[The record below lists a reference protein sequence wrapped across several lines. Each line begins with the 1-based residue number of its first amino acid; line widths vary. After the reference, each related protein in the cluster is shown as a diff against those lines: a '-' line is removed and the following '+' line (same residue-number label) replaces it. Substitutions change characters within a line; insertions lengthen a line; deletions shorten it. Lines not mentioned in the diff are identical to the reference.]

1 MLSQEISDFLL
12 VNFIYLYGMFY
23 LFFLLAV
30 VLSFGLLLSVIK
42 TGGFSIWAK
51 AFRMIIV
58 GISIVV
64 FTYYFIQK
72 SVDHFL
78 KNSLTV
84 QVVNKLPFPVDF
96 YIIKVNDD
104 PDPDLKYE
112 TRHLGII
119 RNNYY
124 RIDYLKMDSSD
135 QYWIAAYMGKKN
147 LVYFSQHS
155 VPNKNEDQII
165 EVQNYIVQSSKL
177 ADIAKTHIEELKFE
191 NIKTAIWMTLGL
203 LLLFLNLALLLRK
216 AK

>member
-1 MLSQEISDFLL
+1 
-12 VNFIYLYGMFY
+12 MFY

-30 VLSFGLLLSVIK
+30 LLSFGLLLSVIK
-42 TGGFSIWAK
+42 TGRFSIWAK

-78 KNSLTV
+78 ENSLTV

-104 PDPDLKYE
+104 SDPDLKYE

-203 LLLFLNLALLLRK
+203 LLVFLNLALLLRK